1 MEFLYQY
8 GVFLAKAVTVFA
20 VIGGLLV
27 LVFGLAQRNKPNKRG
42 ELQITDLGQQHRE
55 LVDELK
61 ELRLDE
67 HALKIARKKQKK
79 ADKIKEKERKKAEKI
94 AEKEAEKATKTADAS
109 ITPEN
114 TDESAGKQL
123 NSTPEHAKPCVYV
136 LNFKG
141 SMDAHE
147 VASLREEVTAVL
159 AIATEKDEVLLRL
172 ESPGGVVHGY
182 GLASSQLARIKAK
195 GIKLTVTVDK
205 VAASGGYMMACVAD
219 HIVSAPFAI
228 IGSIGVVAQ
237 IPNIHRLLKK
247 NDIDI
252 ELMTA
257 GEYKR
262 TLTMLGEN
270 TDKGREKFR
279 QDLEDTH
286 QLFKNFVAQHR
297 PSLNIDH
304 VATGEHWFGEQALAL
319 GLVDEI
325 AASDDILLRE
335 MAEKDVLEVRYILR
349 KKLTDKL
356 AHSAEKGVD
365 RLLMRW
371 IQRSQRPLL

>member
-1 MEFLYQY
+1 
-8 GVFLAKAVTVFA
+8 LAKAVTVFA

-55 LVDELK
+55 LIDELK

-67 HALKIARKKQKK
+67 SALKVARKKQKK
-79 ADKIKEKERKKAEKI
+79 LDKIQEKERKKAEKT
-94 AEKEAEKATKTADAS
+94 AEKEAGKTALS
-109 ITPEN
+109 TE
-114 TDESAGKQL
+114 ESL
-123 NSTPEHAKPCVYV
+123 SPHTKPCVYV

-325 AASDDILLRE
+325 AASDDILLRK